1 MHDETPDISIV
12 VPVYNTERFLPACL
26 ESIDIQ
32 GTGSFEVILVD
43 DGSTDGSPEICD
55 AYCDKRER
63 AFVIHKDNEGLLA
76 ARRDGLRKASGRYIL
91 SLDSDDALLEG
102 CIKKVC
108 DVIAST
114 GADIISFDFTM
125 GLMPIKPS
133 LKVDICS
140 GMHTGESF
148 DAVKNLLC
156 GCDDRVENVG
166 VRVTP

>member
-63 AFVIHKDNEGLLA
+63 VFV
-76 ARRDGLRKASGRYIL
+76 RR
-91 SLDSDDALLEG
+91 
-102 CIKKVC
+102 
-108 DVIAST
+108 
-114 GADIISFDFTM
+114 
-125 GLMPIKPS
+125 
-133 LKVDICS
+133 
-140 GMHTGESF
+140 
-148 DAVKNLLC
+148 
-156 GCDDRVENVG
+156 VG
-166 VRVTP
+166 VIFFRSTPMTLFLKAASKRYAM

>member
-55 AYCDKRER
+55 AYCNKRER

-76 ARRDGLRKASGRYIL
+76 ARRDGLARQVG
-91 SLDSDDALLEG
+91 
-102 CIKKVC
+102 
-108 DVIAST
+108 VIFFRST
-114 GADIISFDFTM
+114 PMTLF
-125 GLMPIKPS
+125 
-133 LKVDICS
+133 LKVALKRYA
-140 GMHTGESF
+140 M
-148 DAVKNLLC
+148 
-156 GCDDRVENVG
+156 
-166 VRVTP
+166 